1 RVSSTAPRAS
11 RPHPPHL
18 GRRLGNRDLLE
29 RLRREHADDGNRQ
42 LLRPAPQR
50 SGEVPGRRQGRALE
64 HPLWPSCRKRGQ
76 GGLRPGGGRP
86 GEAEAGAGEEELM
99 TPKLAA
105 LHFYQL
111 ALPAPKP
118 PKGSFNRGAARRGE
132 KIFNGKGKC
141 AGCHMQPLFT
151 DTGWNAHTG
160 EEICIDNFHANR
172 APDNAYVTAPLAG
185 LFAKSKRGFY
195 HDGRFAN
202 LEAVV
207 DHYKSCFAPA
217 LPTRQQSDLVEY
229 LKSQ

>member
-1 RVSSTAPRAS
+1 MMGIGNFYDPRLDDPAKYPIAA
-11 RPHPPHL
+11 RT
-18 GRRLGNRDLLE
+18 GRWNIRCGVPVGN
-29 RLRREHADDGNRQ
+29 
-42 LLRPAPQR
+42 
-50 SGEVPGRRQGRALE
+50 VVRAL
-64 HPLWPSCRKRGQ
+64 CG
-76 GGLRPGGGRP
+76 P
-86 GEAEAGAGEEELM
+86 GEQDLV

-118 PKGSFNRGAARRGE
+118 PKGSFNRGAAMRGE
-132 KIFNGKGKC
+132 QIFNGKGKC
-141 AGCHMQPLFT
+141 ASCHMQPLLT
-151 DTGWNAHTG
+151 DAGWNAHSG
-160 EEICIDNFHANR
+160 EEICTDNFHANR

-207 DHYKSCFAPA
+207 DHYNSCFGLA
-217 LPTRQQSDLVEY
+217 LADRERSDLVEY